1 MNGVC
6 IGAILFVGVVA
17 ALAVSGGMIL
27 AAVRMRHGALSR
39 KTRKSHDDETA
50 AIQDVF
56 SGFSR
61 MEKRVEALET
71 ILLDR

>member
-1 MNGVC
+1 MNEFC
-6 IGAILFVGVVA
+6 IGAILFVGVVVT
-17 ALAVSGGMIL
+17 LVVFGGLIL
-27 AAVRMRHGALSR
+27 TAIRIHHGGFSR
-39 KTRKSHDDETA
+39 KTRKFHDDETA
-50 AIQDVF
+50 AIQETF